1 MIRRCRSRRS
11 IGRNWERDIEA
22 NRNDEAKAE
31 VRVPMVPRHVP
42 APGDEHNTVR
52 QQVIGRKRQRDIEA
66 VGDDEGEAEARTAS
80 YQYALDQRL

>member
-1 MIRRCRSRRS
+1 
-11 IGRNWERDIEA
+11 
-22 NRNDEAKAE
+22 
-31 VRVPMVPRHVP
+31 MVPRHVP